1 MNIRPNIL
9 PADSLSQVLF
19 VHNYFQ
25 LVFQH
30 SGFSIYNAATL
41 CSYGVSF
48 RQGQP
53 GFCDRLVGLIGQTL
67 LAADVSDDSSLVLT
81 FQDGSALSA
90 GSAGLGPEAWQ
101 YNSLGCS
108 TVVAQNA

>member
-1 MNIRPNIL
+1 MRPNLL
-9 PADSLSQVLF
+9 PPDSLSQVVF

-25 LVFQH
+25 LVFQD

-41 CSYGVSF
+41 YSNGVSLL
-48 RQGQP
+48 QGQP
-53 GFCDRLVGLIGQTL
+53 GFCDRLVGLIGQAL
-67 LAADVSDDSSLVLT
+67 LAADAPDDSSLVLT
-81 FQDGSALSA
+81 FQDGSALTVVSA
-90 GSAGLGPEAWQ
+90 GPGPEAWQ